1 MLRNIKDIFGHELR
15 ATDGPV
21 GEIRDVYFDDH
32 SWNVR
37 YFVVKTGHWLN
48 SRLVLISP
56 EVAKVP
62 EWNRD
67 ILPVSL
73 TKDQVKNSP
82 DIDTAKPVS
91 RQHESA
97 LRRYYGWPTYWG
109 SAGVPDAGFTTAEA
123 MPGARVNPGGE
134 ARHAAPAGEPTLRSA
149 HAVAGYSIEATDGG
163 IGHVEDFLVDDQGW
177 RIRYL
182 VIDTRNW
189 LPGRKVV
196 VSPEWI
202 REVSWDES
210 RVFVDH
216 TVDAIKR
223 SPVYDPAKQFDA
235 EYASKLHDYY
245 GRPRYVD
252 WEPSQT
258 LKEARRPFDL

>member
-15 ATDGPV
+15 ATDGPI
-21 GEIRDVYFDDH
+21 GEVRDVYFDDH
-32 SWNVR
+32 AWNVR

-56 EVAKVP
+56 EVAHVP

-67 ILPVSL
+67 ILPVALS
-73 TKDQVKNSP
+73 KEQVKNSP

-97 LRRYYGWPTYWG
+97 LRGYYGWPTYWG
-109 SAGVPDAGFTTAEA
+109 SAGVPDAGYTVSDT
-123 MPGARVNPGGE
+123 MPGARVNPGRE
-134 ARHAAPAGEPTLRSA
+134 AGTYATTDEPNLRSA
-149 HAVAGYSIEATDGG
+149 HAVAGSAIEATDGG

-202 REVSWDES
+202 RQVSWDES
-210 RVFVDH
+210 RVFVDL
-216 TVDAIKR
+216 TRDAIKG
-223 SPVYDPAKQFDA
+223 SPEYDPTKRFDT
-235 EYASKLHDYY
+235 EYAGRLHDYY

-252 WEPSQT
+252 WEPGKTMS
-258 LKEARRPFDL
+258 EIRRPYGL